1 MCSREKGEAPG
12 RLHKATKKRRGTKC
26 HQNLTF
32 LKFGNRPSCRPA
44 CFRGWQSPIT
54 SEWNITRHT
63 RHNRNS
69 RHNSLQLDAIS
80 KHSLCFWGSFF
91 TWAFK
96 TSRIGKWHFLIFFV
110 TNFKATSEPSTKQPS
125 FANKTAHKLLCYF
138 PKDPT
143 AFHKKQ

>member
-96 TSRIGKWHFLIFFV
+96 TSRIGKWHFLQQILRPPRNPLQNSRALQTKRR
-110 TNFKATSEPSTKQPS
+110 TNFCATSLKIPQLFTKNNS
-125 FANKTAHKLLCYF
+125 
-138 PKDPT
+138 
-143 AFHKKQ
+143 